1 MCAHSHVQL
10 HHVHGEESGADGHHQ
25 VDEGR
30 GRHWCSTG
38 CRRRNRRRSRRSGRD
53 QVLIHAT
60 LKLALLGDAIVVVPS
75 IAEFVEQGLLSLI
88 GLGGHALGVAVT

>member
-1 MCAHSHVQL
+1 MQL

-38 CRRRNRRRSRRSGRD
+38 CRRRSRRSGRD

>member
-10 HHVHGEESGADGHHQ
+10 HRVQGEESGADGHQ
-25 VDEGR
+25 EVDEGR

-38 CRRRNRRRSRRSGRD
+38 CRRRGRD
-53 QVLIHAT
+53 QELILAA
-60 LKLALLGDAIVVVPS
+60 LKLALLVDAIVVVPS
-75 IAEFVEQGLLSLI
+75 IADFVEQGLLSLI